1 MSAKVLSKGALIKT
15 AVLKFEMSFNSEK
28 DDAFSNP

>member
-1 MSAKVLSKGALIKT
+1 MSAKVLSKGALIKKQFK
-15 AVLKFEMSFNSEK
+15 VEMSFNFEK